1 MKYELHMIM
10 NTKMHK
16 YKHQRF
22 EELLLTFCND
32 FKNLGVS
39 KPRKLAYWIDGQ
51 DECIDYIYELDVK
64 AIDGNYRTSAVAIES
79 LCEINGDCL
88 RYLLVKKGA
97 TDE

>member
-22 EELLLTFCND
+22 EKLLLTFCNE
-32 FKNLGVS
+32 FKNQIVS
-39 KPRKLAYWIDGQ
+39 KPNKLAYAIDGH
-51 DECIDYIYELDVK
+51 DECINYIYELDIK
-64 AIDGNYRTSAVAIES
+64 AIDGDYRQSAVSIEG

-88 RYLLVKKGA
+88 RYLLVKKG
-97 TDE
+97 E